1 MTANHHLHDDEKVD
15 DVERAAGTTTSSS
28 DSISSNNEVTANPP
42 ASAAKAEADAS
53 TPEAGPTAGETKQ
66 DAAPEATTT
75 TAAEADAPEA
85 GRTKLETTL
94 IVLSLCAALF
104 LAALDV
110 TIITTAVPT
119 IAQEFNSNIGY
130 IWIGSAYLLA
140 NAAFVPTWGKISDI
154 WGRKPVLLSAVGVF
168 WVGSL
173 LCGLAVDMA
182 MLIAARA
189 IQGIG
194 GGGIIV
200 LVNICISD
208 LFSMRQRGVYF
219 GVMGMVWAVASAV
232 GPVIGG
238 VFTSQVTWRW
248 CFYINLPISGVGII
262 ILFFVLKLHNPRTP
276 VVKGLKAIDWIGTV
290 TIIGGTIM
298 FLFGLE
304 FGGVT
309 YPWSSPTVICLIV
322 FGILTIGLFTV
333 NEWKYARYPVIPMHL
348 FSDWSNLAAF
358 ATAFCHA
365 FAFISGS
372 YWLPLYFQGVQ
383 GVSSLLSGVYLL
395 PYVLS
400 LSLMSALA
408 GYVIRKTGNYLYLI
422 IAGMAVA
429 TLGFGL
435 FHDLPLQRNFTKIVL
450 YQIVAGLG
458 IGPNFQSPLIA
469 VQTSVEPRDIAA
481 ATSTFGF
488 IRQMATSISVVIG
501 GVVFNNEMQKQHPRL
516 LAELGPELAGLLSG
530 SSTQHQARLNIT
542 RMRLLNLLT
551 AALSGTLAAAASLQ
565 QVTSFG
571 ANPSG
576 AKMYI
581 YVPDKVA
588 ASPPIIVAIHYC
600 SGTASAY
607 YSNTPYK
614 SYADQYGLIVIYP
627 ESPYSGTC
635 WDVSS
640 TASLTHNGGGNSNAI
655 ANMVTYTL
663 NQYNGDKSK
672 VFVTGTSSGAMM
684 TNVMAATYPELF
696 AAGIAYSGVPA
707 GCFYTGTVNGWNST
721 CSQGQSISTQAVWAQ
736 TALNMYPGYSGARPR
751 MQIYHGSAD
760 TTLYPQNW
768 NETIKQWTG
777 VFGYSLTPQQTLP
790 GTPSGQ
796 YTKYIYGPN
805 LQDELA
811 KQHLQ
816 LNWVPIQLD

>member
-1 MTANHHLHDDEKVD
+1 MTTKDHREVLDDEKVD
-15 DVERAAGTTTSSS
+15 DIERAAGSQTEDGTPTNSS
-28 DSISSNNEVTANPP
+28 DSVTTTRSNHGADD
-42 ASAAKAEADAS
+42 AAGDAKAELANTA
-53 TPEAGPTAGETKQ
+53 TPVAGGTTAETKGASEAQ
-66 DAAPEATTT
+66 TAQGAPPGAAH
-75 TAAEADAPEA
+75 DPEA

-119 IAQEFNSNIGY
+119 IAEEFNSNIGY

-173 LCGLAVDMA
+173 ICGLATSMG
-182 MLIAARA
+182 MLIGARA

-219 GVMGMVWAVASAV
+219 GIMGMVWAVASAV
-232 GPVIGG
+232 GPVVGG

-276 VVKGLKAIDWIGTV
+276 AVEGLKAIDWIGTV
-290 TIIGGTIM
+290 TIIGGTLM

-322 FGILTIGLFTV
+322 FGILTIGIFIV

-348 FSDWSNLAAF
+348 FRSWSNLAAF

-408 GYVIRKTGNYLYLI
+408 GILIRKTGNYLYLI
-422 IAGMAVA
+422 IGGMFVS

-435 FHDLPLQRNFTKIVL
+435 FNDLPLERNLTKIVL
-450 YQIVAGLG
+450 YQMVAGLG

-501 GVVFNNEMQKQHPRL
+501 GVVFNNEMQQQYPRL
-516 LAELGPELAGLLSG
+516 REQLGPELADMLSG
-530 SSTQHQARLNIT
+530 SS
-542 RMRLLNLLT
+542 
-551 AALSGTLAAAASLQ
+551 AASSVGVVAGLEGEQ
-565 QVTSFG
+565 GRIARG
-571 ANPSG
+571 AYLSSL
-576 AKMYI
+576 KTMYI
-581 YVPDKVA
+581 V
-588 ASPPIIVAIHYC
+588 
-600 SGTASAY
+600 
-607 YSNTPYK
+607 
-614 SYADQYGLIVIYP
+614 YATFAGVGLIM
-627 ESPYSGTC
+627 
-635 WDVSS
+635 
-640 TASLTHNGGGNSNAI
+640 SLFVRQKQLSKNHTEHKTGLK
-655 ANMVTYTL
+655 TL
-663 NQYNGDKSK
+663 RSR
-672 VFVTGTSSGAMM
+672 TG
-684 TNVMAATYPELF
+684 
-696 AAGIAYSGVPA
+696 
-707 GCFYTGTVNGWNST
+707 
-721 CSQGQSISTQAVWAQ
+721 
-736 TALNMYPGYSGARPR
+736 R
-751 MQIYHGSAD
+751 
-760 TTLYPQNW
+760 
-768 NETIKQWTG
+768 
-777 VFGYSLTPQQTLP
+777 
-790 GTPSGQ
+790 
-796 YTKYIYGPN
+796 
-805 LQDELA
+805 
-811 KQHLQ
+811 
-816 LNWVPIQLD
+816 

>member
-1 MTANHHLHDDEKVD
+1 MTAKNPRGVHDDEKVD
-15 DVERAAGTTTSSS
+15 DIERAAAGSLTEDASPTTSSTNS
-28 DSISSNNEVTANPP
+28 VTVR
-42 ASAAKAEADAS
+42 SADAE
-53 TPEAGPTAGETKQ
+53 TGAAATKPETAAGET
-66 DAAPEATTT
+66 T
-75 TAAEADAPEA
+75 EA

-94 IVLSLCAALF
+94 VVLSLCAALF

-119 IAQEFNSNIGY
+119 IAEEFDSNIGY

-182 MLIAARA
+182 MLIGARA
-189 IQGIG
+189 VQGIG

-219 GVMGMVWAVASAV
+219 GVMGVVWAVASAV
-232 GPVIGG
+232 GPVVGG

-262 ILFFVLKLHNPRTP
+262 VLFFVLKLHNPRTP
-276 VVKGLKAIDWIGTV
+276 VGEGLKAIDWVGTA

-309 YPWSSPTVICLIV
+309 HPWNSPSVICLIV
-322 FGILTIGLFTV
+322 FGIATIALFAV
-333 NEWKYARYPVIPMHL
+333 NEVRWARYPVVPMHL
-348 FSDWSNLAAF
+348 FADRSNLAAF

-408 GYVIRKTGNYLYLI
+408 GFVIRRTGNYLYLI
-422 IAGMAVA
+422 VGGMAVA
-429 TLGFGL
+429 TVGFGL
-435 FHDLPLQRNFTKIVL
+435 FRDLPADRNFTKIVL
-450 YQIVAGLG
+450 YQMVAGLG

-501 GVVFNNEMQKQHPRL
+501 GVVFNNEMQRQRPRL
-516 LAELGPELAGLLSG
+516 LAELGPELAGMLSG
-530 SSTQHQARLNIT
+530 SS
-542 RMRLLNLLT
+542 
-551 AALSGTLAAAASLQ
+551 AASSVGAVAGLEGEQ
-565 QVTSFG
+565 GTVARGAYLSSLRTMYVVYVAFAGLGLVTSLFIRQKQL
-571 ANPSG
+571 S
-576 AKMYI
+576 K
-581 YVPDKVA
+581 K
-588 ASPPIIVAIHYC
+588 H
-600 SGTASAY
+600 TEHR
-607 YSNTPYK
+607 T
-614 SYADQYGLIVIYP
+614 GLK
-627 ESPYSGTC
+627 
-635 WDVSS
+635 
-640 TASLTHNGGGNSNAI
+640 
-655 ANMVTYTL
+655 TL
-663 NQYNGDKSK
+663 RSR
-672 VFVTGTSSGAMM
+672 TG
-684 TNVMAATYPELF
+684 
-696 AAGIAYSGVPA
+696 
-707 GCFYTGTVNGWNST
+707 
-721 CSQGQSISTQAVWAQ
+721 
-736 TALNMYPGYSGARPR
+736 R
-751 MQIYHGSAD
+751 
-760 TTLYPQNW
+760 
-768 NETIKQWTG
+768 
-777 VFGYSLTPQQTLP
+777 
-790 GTPSGQ
+790 
-796 YTKYIYGPN
+796 
-805 LQDELA
+805 
-811 KQHLQ
+811 
-816 LNWVPIQLD
+816 

>member
-66 DAAPEATTT
+66 DVAPEATT
-75 TAAEADAPEA
+75 AATGPPADADADAPEA

-248 CFYINLPISGVGII
+248 CFYINLPISGIGII

-530 SSTQHQARLNIT
+530 SS
-542 RMRLLNLLT
+542 
-551 AALSGTLAAAASLQ
+551 AASSVGVVAGLQ
-565 QVTSFG
+565 GEQGQIARG
-571 ANPSG
+571 AYLNSLRT
-576 AKMYI
+576 MYI
-581 YVPDKVA
+581 VYVA
-588 ASPPIIVAIHYC
+588 FA
-600 SGTASAY
+600 
-607 YSNTPYK
+607 
-614 SYADQYGLIVIYP
+614 GLGLVM
-627 ESPYSGTC
+627 
-635 WDVSS
+635 
-640 TASLTHNGGGNSNAI
+640 SLFIRQKQLSKKHTEHRTGLK
-655 ANMVTYTL
+655 TL
-663 NQYNGDKSK
+663 RSR
-672 VFVTGTSSGAMM
+672 TG
-684 TNVMAATYPELF
+684 
-696 AAGIAYSGVPA
+696 
-707 GCFYTGTVNGWNST
+707 
-721 CSQGQSISTQAVWAQ
+721 
-736 TALNMYPGYSGARPR
+736 
-751 MQIYHGSAD
+751 
-760 TTLYPQNW
+760 
-768 NETIKQWTG
+768 K
-777 VFGYSLTPQQTLP
+777 
-790 GTPSGQ
+790 
-796 YTKYIYGPN
+796 
-805 LQDELA
+805 
-811 KQHLQ
+811 
-816 LNWVPIQLD
+816 

>member
-28 DSISSNNEVTANPP
+28 DSNSISSNNEVTQNLPV
-42 ASAAKAEADAS
+42 SAAKAEAS

-66 DAAPEATTT
+66 DAPEATTT
-75 TAAEADAPEA
+75 ATGSPADANADDDAPEA

-173 LCGLAVDMA
+173 ICGLAVNMA

-208 LFSMRQRGVYF
+208 LFSMRQRGVN
-219 GVMGMVWAVASAV
+219 
-232 GPVIGG
+232 IG
-238 VFTSQVTWRW
+238 
-248 CFYINLPISGVGII
+248 FYINLPISGVGII

-408 GYVIRKTGNYLYLI
+408 GYIIRKTGNYLYLI
-422 IAGMAVA
+422 VAGMTVA

-435 FHDLPLQRNFTKIVL
+435 FHDLPLQRNFAKIVL

-469 VQTSVEPRDIAA
+469 VQTGVEPRDIAA

-501 GVVFNNEMQKQHPRL
+501 GAVFNNEMQKQHPRL

-530 SSTQHQARLNIT
+530 SS
-542 RMRLLNLLT
+542 
-551 AALSGTLAAAASLQ
+551 AASSVGVVAGLQ
-565 QVTSFG
+565 GEQGQIARG
-571 ANPSG
+571 ACLNSLRT
-576 AKMYI
+576 MYI
-581 YVPDKVA
+581 VYVA
-588 ASPPIIVAIHYC
+588 FA
-600 SGTASAY
+600 
-607 YSNTPYK
+607 
-614 SYADQYGLIVIYP
+614 GLGLVM
-627 ESPYSGTC
+627 
-635 WDVSS
+635 
-640 TASLTHNGGGNSNAI
+640 SLSIRQKQLSKKHTEHRTGLK
-655 ANMVTYTL
+655 TL
-663 NQYNGDKSK
+663 RSR
-672 VFVTGTSSGAMM
+672 TG
-684 TNVMAATYPELF
+684 
-696 AAGIAYSGVPA
+696 
-707 GCFYTGTVNGWNST
+707 
-721 CSQGQSISTQAVWAQ
+721 
-736 TALNMYPGYSGARPR
+736 
-751 MQIYHGSAD
+751 
-760 TTLYPQNW
+760 
-768 NETIKQWTG
+768 K
-777 VFGYSLTPQQTLP
+777 
-790 GTPSGQ
+790 
-796 YTKYIYGPN
+796 
-805 LQDELA
+805 
-811 KQHLQ
+811 
-816 LNWVPIQLD
+816 